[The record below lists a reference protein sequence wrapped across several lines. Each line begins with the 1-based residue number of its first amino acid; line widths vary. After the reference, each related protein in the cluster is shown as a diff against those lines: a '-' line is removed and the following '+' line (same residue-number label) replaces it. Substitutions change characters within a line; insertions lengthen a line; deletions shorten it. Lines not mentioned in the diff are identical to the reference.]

1 MFFVTKLLKGFNIDK
16 TMTVANGKIAY
27 DFLTQLTLRL
37 ILQLK
42 NITSIVLSP
51 SHVTKSRHLIYCF
64 FEVSSTRGGI
74 NFDIFVSLART
85 MRS

>member
-16 TMTVANGKIAY
+16 TMTVANGRIAY

-37 ILQLK
+37 ILQPK
-42 NITSIVLSP
+42 SSSIVLSP

-85 MRS
+85 IRS